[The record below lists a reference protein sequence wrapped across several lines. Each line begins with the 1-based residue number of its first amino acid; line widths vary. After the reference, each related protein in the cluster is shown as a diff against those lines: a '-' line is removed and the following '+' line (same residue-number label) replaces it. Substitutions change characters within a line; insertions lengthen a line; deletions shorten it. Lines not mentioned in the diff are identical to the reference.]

1 MSDLTC
7 DVAVI
12 GAGTAGLAAERNA
25 RQTGA
30 STLLIDD
37 AFAGTLCA
45 TTGCMPSKL
54 LIAAAN
60 AAKDVRKA
68 GEMGV
73 NAEPAIDGAAV
84 MARVQ
89 SMRDDFA
96 EATKSS
102 FDSLPEGTAIKA
114 RARFLDTTRLELDD
128 GRTVNARTVVIATG
142 AAPQIPGPFKSLGD
156 RVLTNETVFEQKTLP
171 RSLAVIGAGA
181 VGLELAQAFARLGVE
196 TALFDQAETIGHL
209 PDADVAGRM
218 HETLAAELDI
228 HMGVSPEPEAVED
241 GVRLSWGEG
250 ETRTFE
256 KVLVAAGRPPRL
268 EGLDLENSGLELDEH
283 GLPCFDAKTLQCGD
297 APVFIAGD
305 VNMQVPVLHEA
316 SNEGAIAGRNA
327 VAYPAVSNADRTTSF
342 QIIFTDPP
350 IAVIG
355 EAPADHHVVGCA
367 DFRDQGRAKVEA
379 CNEGLV
385 KLYASPPDGVLAGAV
400 MAMPGG
406 DHAAHLIAWAIERRE
421 TASALLKMP
430 FYHPTLEEGL
440 KDALRDICAATPVP
454 LPEDRDRGDPP
465 GA

>member
-1 MSDLTC
+1 MNDLTC

-25 RQTGA
+25 RETGA

-60 AAKDVRKA
+60 AVKDVRKA

-73 NAEPAIDGAAV
+73 NAEPVIDGEAV
-84 MARVQ
+84 MDRVR
-89 SMRDDFA
+89 SMRDDFTA
-96 EATKSS
+96 ATKSA
-102 FDSLPEGTAIKA
+102 FNALPEGTAIKA
-114 RARFLDTTRLELDD
+114 RARFVDTTRLALDD
-128 GRTVNARTVVIATG
+128 GRTVNARAVVVATG
-142 AAPQIPGPFKSLGD
+142 AAPKIPGPFKDLGE
-156 RVLTNETVFEQKTLP
+156 RVLTNETVFEQDAPP

-209 PDADVAGRM
+209 PDRDVAARM
-218 HETLAAELDI
+218 HAALSAELDI
-228 HMGVSPEPEAVED
+228 HMGVSPQPDAVDE
-241 GVRLSWGEG
+241 GVRLSWGDG
-250 ETRTFE
+250 EARTFE

-268 EGLDLENSGLELDEH
+268 DGLELQNSGLELDEH
-283 GLPCFDAKTLQCGD
+283 GAPCFDPKTLQCGD

-305 VNMQVPVLHEA
+305 VNAHAPVLHEA
-316 SNEGAIAGRNA
+316 SNEGAVAGRNA
-327 VAYPAVSNADRTTSF
+327 VAYPAVSAAERTTPF
-342 QIIFTDPP
+342 QLIFTDPP

-355 EAPADHHVVGCA
+355 EAPTDRHVVGCS

-385 KLYASPPDGVLAGAV
+385 KLYARPPDGVLSGAV

-406 DHAAHLIAWAIERRE
+406 DHAAHLIAWAIERKE